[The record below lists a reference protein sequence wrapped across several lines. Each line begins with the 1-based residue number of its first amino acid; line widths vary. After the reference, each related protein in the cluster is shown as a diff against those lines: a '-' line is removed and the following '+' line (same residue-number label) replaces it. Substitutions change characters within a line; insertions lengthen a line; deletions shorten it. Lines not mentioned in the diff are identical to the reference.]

1 MSKKDAKIKKIED
14 KIPDI
19 TNLATDTTLNA
30 KMNEVKGEITSIT
43 NLATTAAL
51 TAVEN
56 KIPNVSNLVRKT
68 GYNIKSNA
76 IKKKITDHDHSYE
89 YITTPEFNKLTVEN
103 FAARLKQANLTSKSD
118 IGNLVDKTNFDNKL
132 LSFNKR
138 INTNKTK
145 YGLVEFESNEQ
156 LKKVQPISTKGLT
169 KVLINGYKV
178 LNGAIYFS
186 LETLQNNLIHFSY
199 KKCFRFFTNTSKVC
213 HGDRTF
219 RIKY

>member
-1 MSKKDAKIKKIED
+1 MILKKDAKIKKIED

-56 KIPNVSNLVRKT
+56 KIPNVSNLVKKT
-68 GYNIKSNA
+68 GYSMKSNA

-89 YITTPEFNKLTVEN
+89 YITTPEFNNLTAEN

-118 IGNLVDKTNFDNKL
+118 ISNLVDKTNFDDKL
-132 LSFNKR
+132 LSFNTR
-138 INTNKTK
+138 INTNETK
-145 YGLVEFESNEQ
+145 HVLVEFESNEL
-156 LKKVQPISTKGLT
+156 LKKVQAISTKGLT

-178 LNGAIYFS
+178 LNGARYFS
-186 LETLQNNLIHFSY
+186 LGTLQNNT
-199 KKCFRFFTNTSKVC
+199 FF
-213 HGDRTF
+213 
-219 RIKY
+219 I